1 VTDSNYVVCTN
12 LGNDGHVAG
21 EIEMDRQLDEFVES
35 HQIVRCDEGNVEDQN
50 ESFLIRFVNV
60 RGFDENEVRRLVDK
74 REHVAV
80 LCNFID
86 VLHHC
91 DKSFMVQGPQ
101 RKSV

>member
-1 VTDSNYVVCTN
+1 MTDSNHVVCTN
-12 LGNDGHVAG
+12 LGNNR
-21 EIEMDRQLDEFVES
+21 EIEMDRQWDEFIEW

-60 RGFDENEVRRLVDK
+60 RGFDEKKVGRLVDK

-80 LCNFID
+80 LCNVID
-86 VLHHC
+86 VFHHC
-91 DKSFMVQGPQ
+91 DEGFMVQGPR